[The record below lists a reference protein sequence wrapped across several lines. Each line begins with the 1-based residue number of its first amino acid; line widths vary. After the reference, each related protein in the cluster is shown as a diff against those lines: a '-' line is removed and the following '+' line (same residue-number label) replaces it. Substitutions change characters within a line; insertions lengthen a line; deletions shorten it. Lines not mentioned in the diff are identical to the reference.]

1 MVDVSLD
8 AAAFFRRDEVPKNVR
23 AARTAII
30 EMVTNSSTKVKPR
43 DGRVRGW
50 WSFMR

>member
-1 MVDVSLD
+1 VEVSLD
-8 AAAFFRRDEVPKNVR
+8 AAAFLIRDEVPRKVS

-50 WSFMR
+50 WSFMW